1 MRFIFLILAI
11 LSSLSVV
18 KVSFAETLSS
28 AMARLDANVIF
39 MRHALAPGYGDPDH
53 FLISDCSTQRNLDD
67 TGRQQ
72 ARDIGT
78 WLRQQD
84 ISFHTIYSS
93 QWCRCRDTAQE
104 LGLGNWQEFSGL
116 NSFFQ
121 GYADRK
127 ETMEKLNAKLDQ
139 LPLDQLTLMVSHQVV
154 IRAAT
159 GHSPASGG
167 LILYNSQT
175 KEAMPFDLI
184 SD

>member
-1 MRFIFLILAI
+1 MRFIFLTLGF
-11 LSSLSVV
+11 LLSLSVV
-18 KVSFAETLSS
+18 KVSLAETLTS
-28 AMARLDANVIF
+28 AISRLDANVIF

-53 FLISDCSTQRNLDD
+53 FQITDCSTQRNLDD

-72 ARDIGT
+72 VRDIGT
-78 WLRQQD
+78 RLRQED
-84 ISFHTIYSS
+84 ITFHSIYSS

-127 ETMEKLNAKLDQ
+127 DTMEKLNAKLDH
-139 LPLDQLTLMVSHQVV
+139 LPLDRLTLMVSHQVV

-159 GHSPASGG
+159 GYSPASGG
-167 LILYNSQT
+167 LVLYNTQT
-175 KEAMPFDLI
+175 KEAMPFDFT
-184 SD
+184 SN